1 MRILLWHGYLLDGT
15 GSNVYSREL
24 AKEWSRGGHDVT
36 VVSQEPAPERYALGS
51 AATVKVELPDGL
63 LPVFVLD
70 RYEGLVPRLLQD
82 FTAEERRRYI
92 DANVATLREL
102 LPADLVFTNHVLMGG
117 AVGAALGEPFRVKAH
132 GSELEYSM
140 RGRPELETWGR
151 ESLASADAVYVGSQ
165 HIREVLEDVVGHVD
179 RVVEVPP
186 GVDVDEFAPQ
196 DRAEALAELLAE
208 ARADAPNPGNAEER
222 RPDEGNAARLAAFLA
237 DDKPTVVY
245 FGKLIRN
252 KGVHLLLEAL
262 DGLDA
267 RAVIVGFGD
276 YREDLERMAEEHGE
290 RVLFTGPFEHRHLVH
305 LLPLADAAV
314 VPSIFP
320 EAFGM
325 VAAEAAACG
334 CPPLV
339 ARHTG
344 LAEVAAGLE
353 AGYPAHLAHLT
364 AFENGNVGELRS
376 KLAELLEL
384 GAADREALREAARR
398 TVVERWSWAGVAA
411 RLLAPVA

>member
-1 MRILLWHGYLLDGT
+1 LRILLWHGYLLDGT

-24 AKEWSRGGHDVT
+24 AKEWSRAGHEVT
-36 VVSQEPAPERYALGS
+36 VVSQEPAPERYDIGD
-51 AATVKVELPDGL
+51 AAVVRPELPDGL

-70 RYEGLVPRLLQD
+70 RYQGLEPRLLQD
-82 FTAEERRRYI
+82 FTADERRRYVE
-92 DANVATLREL
+92 ANVDALCEL
-102 LPADLVFTNHVLMGG
+102 LPADVVFTNHVLMGG
-117 AVGAALGEPFRVKAH
+117 AVGAALGHPFRVKAH

-140 RGRPELETWGR
+140 RGRPELEAWGR
-151 ESLASADAVYVGSQ
+151 ESLAAADATYVGSQ

-186 GVDVDEFAPQ
+186 GVDVDEFVPQ
-196 DRAEALAELLAE
+196 GRSEALAELVAE
-208 ARADAPNPGNAEER
+208 ANADAPNPGNAEER
-222 RPDEGNAARLAAFLA
+222 RPDNGNAERLAAFLA

-276 YREDLERMAEEHGE
+276 YRADLERLAEEHGE

-353 AGYPAHLAHLT
+353 AAYPAHLAHLA
-364 AFENGNVGELRS
+364 AFENGNVAELRS
-376 KLAELLEL
+376 KLAELLAL
-384 GAADREALREAARR
+384 RAADREALRLAARR